1 MSGASA
7 IDEVSDY
14 LPIIYVP
21 KERQDR
27 KFLGAL
33 VEKINDYFII
43 WSHWP
48 HDGYSDK
55 EDYEPIILFLHGRAL
70 VAIGLRPANR
80 YVFSMTVTLEE
91 RKPVVVFDLPWHHPS
106 NFHSDSFRLAAA
118 RLEFLHERHEIYT
131 LAEGKPP
138 AYYFAADS
146 GVDIYQWAEERSQ
159 EL

>member
-1 MSGASA
+1 MMV
-7 IDEVSDY
+7 IQ
-14 LPIIYVP
+14 I
-21 KERQDR
+21 K
-27 KFLGAL
+27 
-33 VEKINDYFII
+33 KITNQ
-43 WSHWP
+43 
-48 HDGYSDK
+48 
-55 EDYEPIILFLHGRAL
+55 LFFFYMVGRWY
-70 VAIGLRPANR
+70 IGLRPANR